1 VFRRATPS
9 GSFSVRTR
17 AAYLDR
23 LKQETFD
30 LAVVGGGITG
40 AGIARD
46 AAMRGLSVALVE
58 KGDFG
63 QGTSSRSSRLIH
75 GGLRYL
81 RHGQLR
87 LVRESLR
94 EREVLLKIAPHLA
107 YPFPF
112 LLPVYE
118 GARDSRLML
127 KVGLTGYDLL
137 ARSRLLK
144 HHTMFS
150 RKKLLEVEPT
160 LRRQGLRGG
169 FRYYD
174 CLANDARLTLATV
187 LSAARQGAAT
197 ASYVEAI
204 ELEQDDG
211 RATGIRFRDRLS
223 GQTGVLRARVVV
235 NAAGPWVDQVRAM
248 GGAAPILRPTKGIH
262 LVVPRSRLPLSSAV
276 VLTAADGRILFA
288 VPLGDC
294 TYVGTTD
301 TDYRDDPDA
310 ALADTDDVDYLL
322 DAANAAFDGANLQAS
337 DVMSTWAGVRPL
349 VAEEGASAPSDV
361 SRDYEIHMGPEG
373 LVSIAGGK
381 LTSYRAMA
389 EDLVNRVVRREGKRF
404 GWSPAPC
411 RTAETPLVGGGL
423 KGFEQYCEATA
434 QALEQSWDLPPA
446 LSQRLLRTYGTEHV
460 RVLGYALRDRRLLR
474 PLAPGCPVLQAE
486 ALYAAE
492 EEMALTLEDFMDHRT
507 DLMLFG
513 RNHGLDAADEA
524 ARLMGEVLGWGRQE
538 RREQVS
544 RYGEAVARM
553 TAFATEKD
561 ASAPE
566 GA

>member
-1 VFRRATPS
+1 MSRPENPS
-9 GSFSVRTR
+9 GSFSARTR

-23 LKQETFD
+23 LGRETFD
-30 LAVVGGGITG
+30 LAVVGGGVTG

-58 KGDFG
+58 KDDFG
-63 QGTSSRSSRLIH
+63 QGTSSRSSRMIH

-107 YPFPF
+107 YGFPF

-118 GARDSRLML
+118 GSKNSRLML

-137 ARSRLLK
+137 AGSRLLR

-150 RKKLLEVEPT
+150 RKKLLGVEPT

-174 CLANDARLTLATV
+174 CLVNDARLTLATV
-187 LSAARQGAAT
+187 LSAAREGAVT

-204 ELEQDDG
+204 ELERGNG
-211 RATGIRFRDRLS
+211 RVTGVRFRDRLS
-223 GQTGVLRARVVV
+223 GQTGALRARVVV

-262 LVVPRSRLPLSSAV
+262 LVVPHSRLPLSGAV
-276 VLTAADGRILFA
+276 VVTAGDGRMLFA
-288 VPLGDC
+288 VPLGDYS
-294 TYVGTTD
+294 YVGTTD

-310 ALADTDDVDYLL
+310 VLADADDVGYLL
-322 DAANAAFDGANLQAS
+322 DAANATFEGADLRTP
-337 DVMSTWAGVRPL
+337 DVISTWAGVRPL

-361 SRDYEIHMGPEG
+361 SRDYEVRMEPEG

-381 LTSYRAMA
+381 LTTYRAMA
-389 EDLVNRVVRREGKRF
+389 EDLVKRVVRREGKRF
-404 GWSPAPC
+404 GWSPGPC
-411 RTAETPLVGGGL
+411 RTAEKPLVGGGL
-423 KGFEQYCEATA
+423 GDFERYCEATVP
-434 QALEQSWDLPPA
+434 ALEESWGLPTA
-446 LSQRLLRTYGTEHV
+446 VSQRLLRAYGTEHV
-460 RVLGYALRDRRLLR
+460 RLLGYALRDRELLE
-474 PLAPGCPVLQAE
+474 PLAPGCPVLKAE

-492 EEMALTLEDFMDHRT
+492 EEMAITLEDFMARRT
-507 DLMLFG
+507 ELMLFDG
-513 RNHGLDAADEA
+513 KRGLNVADEA
-524 ARLMGEVLGWGRQE
+524 ARLMGESLGWDSGERQE
-538 RREQVS
+538 QVG
-544 RYGEAVARM
+544 RYNEAVARM
-553 TAFATEKD
+553 TSFA
-561 ASAPE
+561 ARE
-566 GA
+566 GAAVSEGA

>member
-1 VFRRATPS
+1 MFRRASPS

-23 LKQETFD
+23 FSRETFD

-58 KGDFG
+58 KDDFG
-63 QGTSSRSSRLIH
+63 QGTSSRSSRMIH

-87 LVRESLR
+87 LVREALR

-118 GARDSRLML
+118 GSKDSRLKL

-137 ARSRLLK
+137 AGSRLLK
-144 HHTMFS
+144 RHTMLS
-150 RKKLLEVEPT
+150 RKKLLEIEPT
-160 LRRQGLRGG
+160 VRREGLRGG

-174 CLANDARLTLATV
+174 CLVNDARLTLATV
-187 LSAARQGAAT
+187 LSAARQGAIT
-197 ASYVEAI
+197 VSYVEAI
-204 ELEQDDG
+204 ELERDDG
-211 RATGIRFRDRLS
+211 RVAGIRFRDCLN

-235 NAAGPWVDQVRAM
+235 NAAGPWVDRVRAM

-262 LVVPRSRLPLSSAV
+262 LVVPRSRLPLSSV
-276 VLTAADGRILFA
+276 VVMTAQDGRMLFA
-288 VPLGDC
+288 VPQGDC

-310 ALADTDDVDYLL
+310 VRTDASDVEYLL
-322 DAANAAFDGANLQAS
+322 DAANAAFEGANLEAA
-337 DVMSTWAGVRPL
+337 DVISTWAGVRPL
-349 VAEEGASAPSDV
+349 VAEEGAPAPSDV
-361 SRDYEIHMGPEG
+361 SRDYEVRMEPEG

-381 LTSYRAMA
+381 LTTYRAMA
-389 EDLVNRVVRREGKRF
+389 EDLVDRIVAREGKRF
-404 GWSPAPC
+404 GWSPGPC
-411 RTAETPLVGGGL
+411 RTGETPLVGGEL
-423 KGFEQYCEATA
+423 EGFEQYCEATA
-434 QALEQSWDLPPA
+434 QALETSWGLSPA
-446 LSQRLLRTYGTEHV
+446 ISQRLLRTYGTEHV
-460 RVLGYALRDRRLLR
+460 RVLGYALRDRGLLR
-474 PLAPGCPVLQAE
+474 PLASGCPVLRAE
-486 ALYAAE
+486 ALHAAE
-492 EEMALTLEDFMDHRT
+492 EEMTLTLEDFMARRT
-507 DLMLFG
+507 ELMLFDG
-513 RNHGLDAADEA
+513 NRSLDAAGEA
-524 ARLMGEVLGWGRQE
+524 ARLMGKVLGWGRRE
-538 RREQVS
+538 RREQVR
-544 RYGEAVARM
+544 RYGKAVARM
-553 TAFATEKD
+553 TTFVTEEEAP
-561 ASAPE
+561 ASE